1 MIYRLLKYLAT
12 MILTTVR
19 RWDVRGRENLPH
31 SGGVVLVANHVSY
44 WDPVVVICA
53 FSRKVHFMAK
63 SELFKIPVIG
73 YVLRIAGSFP
83 VRRDRS
89 DREAIRTAIRLLE
102 EGQVVGV
109 FPEGTRSHSGEL
121 LKPHL
126 GAAMLAAKAKV
137 PMIPIALIGT
147 RGVIG
152 RVRML
157 IGTPIVCPESK
168 KTSKADLEKASDLVM
183 DQIAALIDKQ

>member
-1 MIYRLLKYLAT
+1 MIYRLLKFLAR
-12 MILTTVR
+12 MILITVR
-19 RWDVRGRENLPH
+19 RWDVQGRENLPA
-31 SGGVVLVANHVSY
+31 SGGAVLVANHVSY

-53 FSRKVHFMAK
+53 FRRKVHFMAK

-73 YVLRIAGSFP
+73 YVLRISGSFP
-83 VRRDRS
+83 VRRDKS

-137 PMIPIALIGT
+137 PMIPIALTGT
-147 RGVIG
+147 RGGFG
-152 RVRML
+152 RVRMT
-157 IGTPIVCPESK
+157 IGVPIVCQESK
-168 KTSKADLEKASDLVM
+168 KSSKAELEKASDHVM
-183 DQIAALIDKQ
+183 EQIAAMIKKQ

>member
-1 MIYRLLKYLAT
+1 MIYRLLKFLAR
-12 MILTTVR
+12 MILITVR
-19 RWDVRGRENLPH
+19 RWDVQGRENLPD
-31 SGGVVLVANHVSY
+31 SGGAVLVANHVSY

-53 FSRKVHFMAK
+53 FRRKVHFMAK
-63 SELFKIPVIG
+63 SQLFDIPVIG

-83 VRRDRS
+83 VRRDKS

-137 PMIPIALIGT
+137 PMIPIALTGT
-147 RGVIG
+147 RGFFG
-152 RVRML
+152 RVRMT
-157 IGTPIVCPESK
+157 IGVPIVFQESK
-168 KTSKADLEKASDLVM
+168 KSSKADLEKASDMVM
-183 DQIAALIDKQ
+183 EQIAAMIKKQ

>member
-1 MIYRLLKYLAT
+1 MIYRLLKFLAR
-12 MILTTVR
+12 MILITVR
-19 RWDVRGRENLPH
+19 RWDVQGRENLPA
-31 SGGVVLVANHVSY
+31 SGGAVLVANHVSY

-53 FSRKVHFMAK
+53 FRRKVHFMAK
-63 SELFKIPVIG
+63 SELFDIPVIG

-83 VRRDRS
+83 VRRDKS

-126 GAAMLAAKAKV
+126 GAAMLAARAKV

-147 RGVIG
+147 RGFFG

-157 IGTPIVCPESK
+157 VGVPIVCRESK
-168 KTSKADLEKASDLVM
+168 KSSKADLEKASDMVM
-183 DQIAALIDKQ
+183 EQIAAMIKKQ